1 MVTKDFEIVIPARFN
16 SSRLKGKPLIEV
28 NGKTILER
36 TVLQCNQLVDL
47 DKIKVLTDSN
57 KIFTFCNNKKIPCEV
72 VDNNCKTG
80 TDRISLYTKNKNLDF
95 VINVQGDEPLIDPK
109 DIEIILKKSLND
121 NKIYNG
127 YKKINSIND
136 YNNPSI
142 PKVVFD
148 KNSNLLYMS
157 RAGIPSSKELKF
169 KKAFKQVCI
178 YSYPLDSLKLFQENP
193 EKGFLENFED
203 IEILRFLELGRK
215 VKMVETFG
223 NSFSIDTPKD
233 LIKLKKYLE
242 FEKN

>member
-1 MVTKDFEIVIPARFN
+1 MINKDFEIVIPARFK
-16 SSRLKGKPLIEV
+16 SSRLEGKPLIEV

-36 TVLQCNQLVDL
+36 TVLKCNQLVNL

-57 KIFTFCNNKKIPCEV
+57 KIFTFCKSKKIPCEV
-72 VDNNCKTG
+72 VDNNCRTG
-80 TDRISLYTKNKNLDF
+80 TDRISLYTKNKSLDF
-95 VINVQGDEPLIDPK
+95 VINVQGDEPLIDPN

-127 YKKINSIND
+127 YKKINSIDD

-157 RAGIPSSKELKF
+157 RAGIPSSKELNF
-169 KKAFKQVCI
+169 NEAFKQVCI

-193 EKGFLENFED
+193 DKGFLENFED
-203 IEILRFLELGRK
+203 IEILRFSELGRK
-215 VKMVETFG
+215 VKMVEMFG
-223 NSFSIDTPKD
+223 DSFSIDTPND
-233 LIKLKKYLE
+233 LIKLKKHLE

>member
-72 VDNNCKTG
+72 VDNNCRTG

-95 VINVQGDEPLIDPK
+95 VINVQGDEPLIEPK

-127 YKKINSIND
+127 YKKINSIDD

-169 KKAFKQVCI
+169 NNAFKQVCI

-193 EKGFLENFED
+193 DKGFLENFED

-223 NSFSIDTPKD
+223 NSFSIDTPND
-233 LIKLKKYLE
+233 LIKLKKHLE